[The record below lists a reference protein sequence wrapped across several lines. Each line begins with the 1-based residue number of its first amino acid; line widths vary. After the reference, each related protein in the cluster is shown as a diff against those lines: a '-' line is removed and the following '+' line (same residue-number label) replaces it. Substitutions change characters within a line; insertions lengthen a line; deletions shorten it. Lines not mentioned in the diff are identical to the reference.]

1 MVSTSNT
8 AQVQSPEAVTK
19 CASLWVQQQANAALL
34 CASQF
39 VDSTR
44 DASATPRT
52 QAGSGARLA
61 RQLIWL
67 GVGLRCL
74 PLFESASRRM
84 ETRPSSSTTARRG
97 SRSRRSLN
105 CMPSGG
111 GGAKPPASACSVCW
125 PDSVSQASRCAAC
138 RLAMVCSCNR
148 AAAVHM
154 DMCVRLCE
162 STTGGSQASGKGARW

>member
-52 QAGSGARLA
+52 QAGSGARLIAVAWSRLTLSATLRVGKPQNRDAALFINNSKARVSVSPLTKLHAKWGRRCKATCLCMQRVLA
-61 RQLIWL
+61 RQRVTGQSMCRLPT
-67 GVGLRCL
+67 GYGLQLQSCCS
-74 PLFESASRRM
+74 SAH
-84 ETRPSSSTTARRG
+84 G
-97 SRSRRSLN
+97 H
-105 CMPSGG
+105 
-111 GGAKPPASACSVCW
+111 VC
-125 PDSVSQASRCAAC
+125 VSQQQ
-138 RLAMVCSCNR
+138 
-148 AAAVHM
+148 
-154 DMCVRLCE
+154 E
-162 STTGGSQASGKGARW
+162 GSQASGKGAGW